1 MLKGTNLEHARVH
14 NLRTVLEMVRLNGPI
29 SRADTARRTGLTAQT
44 VSNLVT
50 VLLDQGLLLE
60 SGHHQ
65 GPRGRSST
73 LLQVDPGGAYSIGLD
88 LDRGH
93 LTGLLVDLAGG
104 VRSRV
109 HRELAF
115 PSPGPALDLM
125 ESVVAALSAEV
136 ERDRVWGVGVGF
148 PGPLRIGSG
157 VVDNIINPEGFPG
170 WENVSVRE
178 QLGERLEFSVFLEN
192 NATAAAMGE
201 SYYGAG
207 SQLESYFYV
216 FLGVGLGGAII
227 QNGRPVRGWQGNA
240 GEIGFMPTL
249 PDTGSG
255 DYLGRHFDLFR
266 LYELLSARGGE
277 VRSLTAVAELLDH
290 GDALVNTW
298 LDHAA
303 EGLAPMLIAA
313 EYLLDPEA
321 IIVGGAWPQALVDAL
336 VARVSARLPG
346 LRSPL
351 MPTAAPLLP
360 AALGS
365 DAVARGVATLPLHEL
380 LAPFP
385 TSVEGSTDRR
395 MRSHDHPLV
404 ANR

>member
-14 NLRTVLEMVRLNGPI
+14 NLRTVLEMVRLYGPI

-50 VLLDQGLLLE
+50 VLLEQGLLHE
-60 SGHHQ
+60 SGYHQ

-73 LLQVDPGGAYSIGLD
+73 LLEVNPGGAYSIGLD

-93 LTGLLVDLAGG
+93 LTSLLVDLSGT
-104 VRSRV
+104 VRGRSHLELSFPGPIPALELMTRAV
-109 HRELAF
+109 EELA
-115 PSPGPALDLM
+115 STVD
-125 ESVVAALSAEV
+125 
-136 ERDRVWGVGVGF
+136 RDRIWGVGVGF
-148 PGPLRIGSG
+148 PGPLRIGQG

-170 WENVSVRE
+170 WENVSMRE
-178 QLGERLEFSVFLEN
+178 QLSGRIEFAVFLEN

-207 SQLESYFYV
+207 SQLESYFYA

-240 GEIGFMPTL
+240 GELGFMPTL
-249 PDTGSG
+249 PADGSG

-266 LYELLSARGGE
+266 LYDLLGKRHGE
-277 VRSLTAVAELLDH
+277 VATTAAVAELLAR
-290 GDALVNTW
+290 GDADVLAW
-298 LDHAA
+298 LDRAA
-303 EGLAPMLIAA
+303 EGLAPMLVAA
-313 EYLLDPEA
+313 EYLLDPQA

-336 VARVSARLPG
+336 LAKLAAKLPP
-346 LRSPL
+346 LRSAL
-351 MPTAAPLLP
+351 MPTAAPLVR
-360 AALGS
+360 AELGS

-385 TSVEGSTDRR
+385 TSVAGATDRR
-395 MRSHDHPLV
+395 RRSHDHPLAV
-404 ANR
+404 SR